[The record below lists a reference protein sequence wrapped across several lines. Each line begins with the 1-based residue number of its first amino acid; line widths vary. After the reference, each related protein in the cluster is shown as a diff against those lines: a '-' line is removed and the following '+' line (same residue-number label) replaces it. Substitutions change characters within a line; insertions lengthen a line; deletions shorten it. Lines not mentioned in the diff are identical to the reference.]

1 MNFSDFDKS
10 LHQTVS
16 SIEFRKTFKVDKH
29 YTCIF
34 NSRPGKSLI
43 NMWGNTVKVTYLGTK
58 CDLNIKKGIYYIIHP
73 KTDKIVN
80 GKIECSTSQETSLD
94 NPFKKLNLFGSRSDI
109 KYLRSL

>member
-16 SIEFRKTFKVDKH
+16 SIEFRKTFKVNKH

-80 GKIECSTSQETSLD
+80 GKIMSEQMQPILIED
-94 NPFKKLNLFGSRSDI
+94 GFLFPPI
-109 KYLRSL
+109 K